1 MEYLK
6 DRARL
11 FSVMMSNRTRDNG
24 HRLKH
29 KKFCLNTVSARK
41 HYFTVRVAEHWHRLP
56 RLPREVVECP
66 SLEIFKSYLV
76 KILGNS
82 FQMALIV

>member
-1 MEYLK
+1 MCKYLK

-11 FSVMMSNRTRDNG
+11 FSERTSDRTRDNG

-29 KKFCLNTVSARK
+29 KFFLNTVYARK

-56 RLPREVVECP
+56 RLPREVVEFP

-76 KILGNS
+76 KILGNWL
-82 FQMALIV
+82 QMTLIL